1 LKGLLALWSG
11 GIIVV
16 EILIVDFVE
25 ILIVDDKTRHNKTH
39 GIYVNLQV

>member
-11 GIIVV
+11 GIIV
-16 EILIVDFVE
+16 EIVDFVE
-25 ILIVDDKTRHNKTH
+25 ILIVDDKTRHIKTH